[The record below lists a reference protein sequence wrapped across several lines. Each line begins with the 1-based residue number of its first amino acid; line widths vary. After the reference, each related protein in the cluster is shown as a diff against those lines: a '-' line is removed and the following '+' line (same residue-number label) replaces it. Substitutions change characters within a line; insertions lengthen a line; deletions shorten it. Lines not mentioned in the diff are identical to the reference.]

1 MIDTEN
7 IVLKNIRE
15 IIQTISFKLSYQIT
29 QTRETIL
36 FRILLIIR
44 NYHVPSSRKI
54 NHR

>member
-36 FRILLIIR
+36 SYLLSVTTMC
-44 NYHVPSSRKI
+44 HHPVK
-54 NHR
+54 